1 MRMTQT
7 KDDSVPRWVWRLAL
21 GGAVLVVA
29 VTISGAVL
37 LGLGAADPPNAGPVI
52 WSDVALRWA
61 AGPEV
66 VLGAGEA
73 QWFDSPPDAV
83 LPEERFTLD
92 VRARLSGDSGAGAAW
107 GIWLETQDGTRVIYA
122 ISGEGYT
129 TTRRCENSPTPYPPP
144 HEVERGG
151 PPRSPIYFQQEI
163 EDCPALRPEWRW
175 FAYPRINPPGE
186 TNTITLHV
194 ERPGEVRL
202 RINGEIM
209 GLRRWRGAAL
219 GRLGARGR
227 DGGGAALGICCR
239 ARRIA
244 VVR

>member
-1 MRMTQT
+1 MTPI

-21 GGAVLVVA
+21 GGAALVVV
-29 VTISGAVL
+29 VTVSGAAL
-37 LGLGAADPPNAGPVI
+37 LGLGAADPPNAGPVT

-73 QWFDSPPDAV
+73 EWFDSPPDAV
-83 LPEERFTLD
+83 LPDERFTLD
-92 VRARLSGDSGAGAAW
+92 VQARFLEDAGAAW
-107 GIWLETQDGTRVIYA
+107 GIWLETQDGARVIYA

-129 TTRRCENSPTPYPPP
+129 TTRRCEPSPAGAYCDTPL
-144 HEVERGG
+144 
-151 PPRSPIYFQQEI
+151 RSPLCFQQEI
-163 EDCPALRPEWRW
+163 EDCPALRLEWRW

-194 ERPGEVRL
+194 ERPGQIRL

-209 GLRRWRGAAL
+209 GIAPVAWSGRWGVWARGGRDAAAAL
-219 GRLGARGR
+219 RWEY
-227 DGGGAALGICCR
+227 AAV
-239 ARRIA
+239 RIA